1 MFTYTRL
8 VSFITL
14 IALLQFNVSCNTE
27 APISTNPKIAALKL
41 PKGFKADHLYSPGI
55 NNQGSWVSMTFDHK
69 GRMIASDQYG
79 NLYRLVI
86 PAIGADTSKEK
97 IQVSTI
103 ELHIPGDTT
112 LASRRIG
119 YAQGLLYAFN
129 SLYVVINDGGDIK
142 NTRRSGIYRMQD
154 TDNDD
159 QYDKITL
166 LKRVEGDGEHGPHS
180 IVLSPDGKSLYVI
193 AGNFTKIPEMNNYTV
208 TPGMDMDN

>member
-1 MFTYTRL
+1 MNKKSTSISLVITTIFLLVLL
-8 VSFITL
+8 VSFTKSK
-14 IALLQFNVSCNTE
+14 QENFQE
-27 APISTNPKIAALKL
+27 PKDPKITNLKL
-41 PKGFKADHLYSPGI
+41 PEGFHAERLYGPSAKGE
-55 NNQGSWVSMTFDHK
+55 GSWVSMTFDDK
-69 GRMIASDQYG
+69 GRIIASDQYG

-129 SLYVVINDGGDIK
+129 SLYVVINDGGDIA
-142 NTRRSGIYRMQD
+142 NSRRSGIYRMQD

-166 LKRVEGDGEHGPHS
+166 FFK
-180 IVLSPDGKSLYVI
+180 
-193 AGNFTKIPEMNNYTV
+193 
-208 TPGMDMDN
+208 